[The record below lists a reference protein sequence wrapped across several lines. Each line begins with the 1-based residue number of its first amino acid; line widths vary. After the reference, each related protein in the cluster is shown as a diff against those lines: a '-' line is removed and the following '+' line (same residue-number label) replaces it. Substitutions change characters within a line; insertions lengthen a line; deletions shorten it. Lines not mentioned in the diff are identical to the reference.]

1 MSQRTLARSLGLSE
15 AAVST
20 LKKRGMP
27 VDEGVEACQA
37 WRNRNVAPYA
47 RTASASV
54 PAPSADTGGSAPSPA
69 GGTLDLGQERARLA
83 REQRIGIE
91 IKNAVL
97 RGEYAPISLLAEVLA
112 SASQAVAERF
122 DHLPGQIKRVA
133 PTLPPAVMDRV
144 MTTIAEARNEWVRQT
159 SSLAIDGLVGVD
171 DAAELEGLDD
181 PGAAG

>member
-1 MSQRTLARSLGLSE
+1 MNDPLPTNQRALARALGLSE

-27 VDEGVEACQA
+27 VDDGVEACRA

-47 RTASASV
+47 RTAAAAAKTSSTDLGGSV
-54 PAPSADTGGSAPSPA
+54 PPPT

-133 PTLPPAVMDRV
+133 PTLPPAVIRQLLKHPLTDRGL
-144 MTTIAEARNEWVRQT
+144 EAF
-159 SSLAIDGLVGVD
+159 LADWAKTGQSIL
-171 DAAELEGLDD
+171 
-181 PGAAG
+181 